1 MREFIFPD
9 TFVWDKSTYRD
20 NYGVVEIQPLERGY
34 GVTIG
39 NLYRRVLLSSIP
51 GVAITSLKMDGVM
64 HEFATV
70 EGMKEDIV
78 EVVMNIKNV
87 ALNPVIS
94 EFPHKVEVEIQ
105 GKDEIVAG
113 DLIPDGSVEVINK
126 DLHIAT
132 IDPSKKY
139 RMELE
144 ITKGFGYLPVEKMK
158 LMLGDVPLGTILI
171 DGIYSPVK
179 KVSFHI
185 ENVMVGQSVDYEKL
199 ILEIRTT
206 GGITPK
212 DAMNYATEIMLE
224 HLTLIKENQI
234 IGKKEEKKREKEVTS
249 DLDIPISELK
259 LSTRVSNAL
268 SGKNINTLKDLL
280 NTPKEKIEELKNLG
294 KKSLMEIEDVLKK
307 RGYRLL
313 TIKEL
318 AEKKEEENET

>member
-1 MREFIFPD
+1 MKEFIFPD
-9 TFVWDKSTYRD
+9 IFIWDEKTYRD
-20 NYGVVEIQPLERGY
+20 NYGVLEIQPLERGY

-39 NLYRRVLLSSIP
+39 NLYRRILLSSIP
-51 GVAITSLKMDGVM
+51 GVAITSLKIDGVM
-64 HEFATV
+64 HEFSTV
-70 EGMKEDIV
+70 KGMKEDIV

-87 ALNPVIS
+87 ALKPVIS
-94 EFPHKVEVEIQ
+94 EFPHKSEVEIH

-113 DLIPDGSVEVINK
+113 DLISDGSVEVINK

-132 IDPSKKY
+132 VDPSKKY
-139 RMELE
+139 RLEVE
-144 ITKGFGYLPVEKMK
+144 ITKGFGYLPVERMK
-158 LMLGDVPLGTILI
+158 LILGDVPTGTILI
-171 DGIYSPVK
+171 DGIYSPVR
-179 KVSFHI
+179 KVAFHI

-212 DAMNYATEIMLE
+212 DAVNYATEIMLE
-224 HLTLIKENQI
+224 HLTLIKEKQV
-234 IGKKEEKKREKEVTS
+234 IGKKEKKKEEKKVSS

-268 SGKNINTLKDLL
+268 TGKSINTLRDLL
-280 NTPKEKIEELKNLG
+280 NTPKEKLEELRNLG
-294 KKSLMEIEDVLKK
+294 KKSIEEIEKVLKN

>member
-1 MREFIFPD
+1 MKEFIFPD
-9 TFVWDKSTYRD
+9 TFVWDKSTYKD

-64 HEFATV
+64 HEFATG
-70 EGMKEDIV
+70 EGMKEDVV

-87 ALNPVIS
+87 ALKPVIS

-126 DLHIAT
+126 NLHIAT

-139 RMELE
+139 RMEIE

-158 LMLGDVPLGTILI
+158 LMLGNVPIGTILI

-179 KVSFHI
+179 KVTFHI
-185 ENVMVGQSVDYEKL
+185 ENVMVGQSVDYEKV

-212 DAMNYATEIMLE
+212 DALNYATEIMLE

-234 IGKKEEKKREKEVTS
+234 IGKKEKKKEEKEVAS

-268 SGKNINTLKDLL
+268 TGKNINTLKDLL
-280 NTPKEKIEELKNLG
+280 NTPREKLEELKNLG
-294 KKSLMEIEDVLKK
+294 KKSIEEVEKVLEK

>member
-87 ALNPVIS
+87 ALSPVIS

-318 AEKKEEENET
+318 AEKKEKGNE